1 MRQTSEKRAAALV
14 DLTVE
19 TLTFGTPAT
28 DQPDGPTFDHWRW
41 YVDVSGVAWAI
52 LDKKGASA
60 NTLSEEVLLE
70 LNDLISTVEKIA
82 PKGLVIRSAKPGGF
96 IAGAEISD
104 FKGMADAQVV
114 TDRLIRGLEVL
125 DRLEALRCPTI
136 AVIHGYCLG
145 GGLELALACKHR
157 IARDDA
163 KLGFPEVMLGLH
175 PGLAGTWRSLRLM
188 DPVEAMTLM
197 LTGRSSHG
205 RKAKR
210 QGLVDAVVPERH
222 IAAAIAHAVDGKLRT
237 NVPANTL
244 RAKLMRTSPGRNLI
258 AGQMR
263 KKTAQ
268 QAREAHYPAPYAMID
283 LWQRHGGD
291 LKALRRAETTSFA
304 RLLIGDTAQEL
315 VRVFF
320 LRESLKEHGK
330 QAEHAIA
337 HVHVV
342 GAGIMGGDIAAWAAL
357 RGYRVTLQDRET
369 KYIAPAIKRAAQ
381 LFKRKIHTDGERRVA
396 LDRLIPDLAGD
407 GLSRADLIIEA
418 VPESEDIKHAV
429 FSQAETRMKDTAIL
443 ATNTSSI
450 LLEKLAEKL
459 KHPNRFVGIHFFNP
473 VAKMPLV
480 EVVTHAALDDS
491 IRDRA
496 LAFVNDIDKIPLPV
510 KSAPGFLVNRA
521 LTPYL
526 MEAFLCIHEGIK
538 PETIDAAAEDFGMPM
553 GPVEL
558 ADQVGLDVGLHV
570 AGVLKRDLDT
580 ALPDIP
586 DWFTKKVE
594 SGELGRKTGKGI
606 YVWKDGKPQKQPHT
620 AAIPADLQD
629 RLVLPL
635 LNACVACLREGLV
648 ANEDEIDGGM
658 IFGTGFAPFRGGPM
672 HYARTRGIED
682 VTATLQKLADK
693 HGPRFAP
700 DAGWA
705 ALKDK

>member
-1 MRQTSEKRAAALV
+1 MRKNSEKHASALV

-19 TLTFGTPAT
+19 ALTLGTPAD
-28 DQPDGPTFDHWRW
+28 DQPDGPKFDHWRW
-41 YVDVSGVAWAI
+41 YVDVSGVIWAI
-52 LDKKGASA
+52 LDKKDASA
-60 NTLSEEVLLE
+60 NTLSEAVLLE
-70 LNDLISTVEKIA
+70 LNDLIDVVEKIA
-82 PKGLVIRSAKPGGF
+82 PKGMVIRSAKPGGF

-104 FKGMADAQVV
+104 FGEMADPAVATEKLTQ
-114 TDRLIRGLEVL
+114 GLAVL
-125 DRLEALRCPTI
+125 DRLEALRTPVI

-145 GGLELALACKHR
+145 GGLELALACNYR

-175 PGLAGTWRSLRLM
+175 PGLSGTWRSLKLM
-188 DPVEAMTLM
+188 DPVQAMTSM
-197 LTGRSSHG
+197 LTGRSSHA
-205 RKAKR
+205 RQAKR
-210 QGLVDAVVPERH
+210 QGLVHAVVPERH

-237 NVPANTL
+237 KAPADTL
-244 RAKLMRTSPGRNLI
+244 QSKLLRTAPGRSFT

-268 QAREAHYPAPYAMID
+268 QAREKHYPAPYAMID
-283 LWQRHGGD
+283 LWQQHGGD
-291 LKALRRAETTSFA
+291 LAAMRKAETTSFT
-304 RLLIGDTAQEL
+304 RLLAGDTAQEL

-320 LRESLKEHGK
+320 LREGMKEHGK
-330 QAEHAIA
+330 RADHGIA

-357 RGYRVTLQDRET
+357 RGYTVTLQDRET
-369 KYIAPAIKRAAQ
+369 KYIAPAIKRAAD
-381 LFKRKIHTDGERRVA
+381 LFKRKIYTDGERRAA

-407 GLSRADLIIEA
+407 GLARADLIIEA
-418 VPESEDIKHAV
+418 VPENEDIKHAV
-429 FSQAETRMKDTAIL
+429 FSQAEARMKNSALL

-459 KHPNRFVGIHFFNP
+459 KHPDRFLGIHFFNP

-480 EVVTHAALDDS
+480 EVVTHGSLDAGA
-491 IRDRA
+491 RDRA

-526 MEAFLCIHEGIK
+526 MEAFLCIHEGMK

-553 GPVEL
+553 GPIEL

-570 AGVLKRDLDT
+570 AGVLKRDLDG
-580 ALPDIP
+580 AMPDIP

-594 SGELGRKTGKGI
+594 SGDLGRKTGKGI
-606 YVWKDGKPQKQPHT
+606 YVWKGGKPQKQPNGDT
-620 AAIPADLQD
+620 IPADLQD
-629 RLVLPL
+629 RLILPL

-648 ANEDEIDGGM
+648 DSEDAIDGGM
-658 IFGTGFAPFRGGPM
+658 IFGTGFAPFRGGPL
-672 HYARTRGIED
+672 HYARTRGIDD
-682 VTATLQKLADK
+682 VTGSLQRLAEQ

-700 DAGWA
+700 DDGWT
-705 ALKDK
+705 ALKEN